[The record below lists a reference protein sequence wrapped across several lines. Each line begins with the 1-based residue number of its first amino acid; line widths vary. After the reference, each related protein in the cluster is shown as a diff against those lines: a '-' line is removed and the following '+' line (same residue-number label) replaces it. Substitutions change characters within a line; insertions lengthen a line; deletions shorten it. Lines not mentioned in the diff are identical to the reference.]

1 MIFRNQILT
10 NFQNVFWYSDESH
23 MANVQKILSELPLTL
38 YGEFRMPDT
47 EYYNET
53 VNVAQVKHTITEIY
67 YSDFKIYGSVN
78 FLKFIP
84 EYDLLVDLFKKR
96 KIVPSIRGMGK
107 YYRDNSDKEKAII
120 EKIITWDV
128 QFYEQSLRAFD
139 YVENNPKKF
148 FY

>member
-1 MIFRNQILT
+1 
-10 NFQNVFWYSDESH
+10 